1 MEALMD
7 LVAAS
12 LARNGIECP
21 PSDFR
26 VGVEGEPRPTHVGAE
41 PALSLSKGALT
52 CPAEQTGA
60 PVKPGV
66 GLAGCE
72 SSAPVG
78 SGGNAQSPVQM
89 ATAHNPIA
97 LPEHNYRKSLQGD
110 PAP

>member
-21 PSDFR
+21 QPH
-26 VGVEGEPRPTHVGAE
+26 VAAGENSALNPTAV
-41 PALSLSKGALT
+41 
-52 CPAEQTGA
+52 
-60 PVKPGV
+60 
-66 GLAGCE
+66 
-72 SSAPVG
+72 SSA
-78 SGGNAQSPVQM
+78 M
-89 ATAHNPIA
+89 AARQAHVPNPIA